1 MATFDVS
8 GILSDTSLTV
18 SSISPDYG
26 FKKSSAPR
34 VRTVRFGDG
43 YEQRVGFGLHRNPK
57 QYSLSW
63 SNRSEADIDAMEKF
77 FDNRADNNLESF
89 NWNAPGEPSASR
101 YICRQWDKTIPYSGR
116 ATLTATFEE
125 VYEP

>member
-1 MATFDVS
+1 MATFDVC
-8 GILSDTSLTV
+8 GIASDTSITV
-18 SSISPDYG
+18 TSVSPDYG
-26 FKKSSAPR
+26 MQKSSAPR

-43 YEQRVGFGLHRNPK
+43 YEQRVGFGIHRNPK

-63 SNRSEADIDAMEKF
+63 SNRSENDIDGMETF

-89 NWNAPGEPSASR
+89 NWQAPGESLASK
-101 YICRQWDKTIPYSGR
+101 YVCRQWNKTIPFVGR